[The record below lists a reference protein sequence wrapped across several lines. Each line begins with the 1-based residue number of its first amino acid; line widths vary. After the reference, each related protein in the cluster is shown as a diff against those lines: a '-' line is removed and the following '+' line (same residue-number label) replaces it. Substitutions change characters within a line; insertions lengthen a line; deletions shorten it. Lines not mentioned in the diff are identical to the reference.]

1 VPKYQGFTLGEFV
14 YRRGG
19 AFAMRGYRRVF
30 AAPRM
35 QNAGDYLA
43 KVAFEVKATL
53 CRSSLSTVSAALVL
67 AVRRGVRTSDCTYST
82 ARTLVISGEGDLESG
97 LPAAA
102 MHQGDRAPIGS
113 GYGLKP

>member
-43 KVAFEVKATL
+43 KVAFEVK
-53 CRSSLSTVSAALVL
+53 RRYVDL
-67 AVRRGVRTSDCTYST
+67 A
-82 ARTLVISGEGDLESG
+82 
-97 LPAAA
+97 
-102 MHQGDRAPIGS
+102 
-113 GYGLKP
+113 